1 MDYNTKALELHE
13 KYKGKLEINSRV
25 PLRTRDDLSIYYTP
39 GVAEPCRYIERN
51 PSDAYKYTS
60 KGNTVAVITDGS
72 AVLGLGNIGSLAGL
86 PVMEGKCVLFKEFGG
101 VDAVPVCLATQDTDE
116 IIATIKNIAP
126 TYGGI
131 NLEDI
136 SAPRC
141 FDIEKA
147 LIDSLDIPVFHDDQ
161 HGTAIV
167 CLAGLINALK
177 ITGRD
182 KETAKVVISGA
193 GAAGIAVGKLLLD
206 YGFTNIVFQ
215 DSKGLIYEGR
225 DGLNSHKEE
234 MAKRT
239 NRDMLKGGLDVAI
252 KNADIFIGVS
262 KPDILT
268 KEMVE
273 SMNPDS
279 IIFAMSNPNPEINP
293 DEAKSGGALI
303 IATGRS
309 DYPNQI
315 NNVLAFPGI
324 FKGVFA
330 ARARKITTAMKLAAA
345 QALADM
351 VAEPTPE
358 RIIPGVFEEGVCD
371 VVAEAVMEN
380 V

>member
-101 VDAVPVCLATQDTDE
+101 VDAVPICLATQDTDE
-116 IIATIKNIAP
+116 IIATVKNIAP

-177 ITGRD
+177 ITERD

-239 NRDMLKGGLDVAI
+239 NKDMLKGGLDVAI

-279 IIFAMSNPNPEINP
+279 IIFAMSNPNPEIHP
-293 DEAKSGGALI
+293 DEAKAGGALI

-330 ARARKITTAMKLAAA
+330 ARARKITTEMKLAAA

-371 VVAEAVMEN
+371 VVAKAVMGN